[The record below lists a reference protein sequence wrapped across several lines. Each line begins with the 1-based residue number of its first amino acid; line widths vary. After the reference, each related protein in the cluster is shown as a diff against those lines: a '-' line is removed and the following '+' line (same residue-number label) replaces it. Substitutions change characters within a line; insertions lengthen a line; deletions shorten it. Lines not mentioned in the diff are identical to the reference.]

1 MILSITGLAL
11 HLDSLYILIGGYFSS
26 LASDLVLAL
35 CYNPWDCIG
44 IFLRGF
50 DFIQSPWSTIP
61 SHWGVM
67 NTRCSPVAQTLK
79 SQALD

>member
-1 MILSITGLAL
+1 MILSITGTSPAL
-11 HLDSLYILIGGYFSS
+11 SSHSRRRYFSS
-26 LASDLVLAL
+26 LASDLVVAL
-35 CYNPWDCIG
+35 CYNLWDCIG

-50 DFIQSPWSTIP
+50 DFIQLPWSTIP

-79 SQALD
+79 SQALN